1 MEGFFALEAYAL
13 LKVLWWVLLGVLLT
27 GIGVMV
33 GMDMGVG
40 TILRYVGRTDVER
53 RVAINVIGP
62 HWDGNQV
69 WFILGGGA
77 IFAAWP
83 LVYATAFSG
92 FYIVMLVLL
101 WSMIVRPLGFE
112 YRSKMPSERW
122 RNVWDATLFISGCIP
137 MVVFGAAVGNV
148 ILGVPFN
155 FDWRLTSYYT
165 GSFISLFNPF
175 AVLCGVM
182 SLSLAI
188 YMGGT
193 RLAAAASA
201 PVSDRARTAAVVFA
215 LVAVVVFSG
224 CGFWVATMDG
234 FKLVSG
240 PAAAAAQTPLHQQV
254 VREAGAL
261 LANYA
266 KYPALWTFPALT
278 YAGLILG
285 VLSLAANRPA
295 LAWWLGALAWIG
307 VMGTVGAAMFPFM
320 MPSITNPSHSLTVW
334 NSGSSLRTLGWM
346 TGWTL
351 VFMPLIVWYTSW
363 AFWVMRG
370 KVDVKDVAASEHAL

>member
-1 MEGFFALEAYAL
+1 MEGYAFEAYAV
-13 LKVLWWVLLGVLLT
+13 LKVVWWLLLGVLLT

-40 TILRYVGRTDVER
+40 TILRYVGRTDAER
-53 RVAINVIGP
+53 RVALNIIGP

-112 YRSKMPSERW
+112 YRSKLPSDRW
-122 RNVWDATLFISGCIP
+122 RNAWDATLFISGFVP

-148 ILGVPFN
+148 LQGVPFH

-165 GSFISLFNPF
+165 GSFIELFNPF
-175 AVLCGVM
+175 AVLCGLV
-182 SLSLAI
+182 SVLLAI
-188 YMGGT
+188 YMGGSA
-193 RLAAAASA
+193 LASGATD
-201 PVSDRARTAAVVFA
+201 PVSSRARTAAIASGVLA
-215 LVAVVVFSG
+215 LVLFTIG
-224 CGFWVATMDG
+224 GFWVSNLSG
-234 FKLVSG
+234 YQLVSG

-254 VREAGAL
+254 AYVPGAL

-266 KYPALWTFPALT
+266 KEPLLWALPALV
-278 YAGLILG
+278 YAGIVLG
-285 VLSLAANRPA
+285 MLAHVLRWPLVG
-295 LAWWLGALAWIG
+295 WWLGVVAWIG
-307 VMGTVGAAMFPFM
+307 VMGTVGAAMFPFL

-334 NSGSSLRTLGWM
+334 NSGSSLRTLAWM
-346 TGWTL
+346 LGFTL
-351 VFMPLIVWYTSW
+351 LFMPLILWYTSW

-370 KVDVKDVAASEHAL
+370 KIDAKQIEASDHAL

>member
-1 MEGFFALEAYAL
+1 MELFTLETYAI
-13 LKVLWWVLLGVLLT
+13 LKVVWWLLLGVLLT
-27 GIGVMV
+27 GVGAMV

-40 TILRYVGRTDVER
+40 TLLRYVGRTDAER
-53 RVAINVIGP
+53 RVALNIVGP

-122 RNVWDATLFISGCIP
+122 RDAWDATLFVSGFVP
-137 MVVFGAAVGNV
+137 MLVFGAAIGNV
-148 ILGVPFN
+148 LQGVPFQ
-155 FDWRLTSYYT
+155 FDWRLVSTYT
-165 GSFISLFNPF
+165 GSFIGLFNPF
-175 AVLCGVM
+175 AILCGLM
-182 SLSLAI
+182 SVALAL
-188 YMGGT
+188 YMGGACLASGAADPVSP
-193 RLAAAASA
+193 RARKAAIFGGLAA
-201 PVSDRARTAAVVFA
+201 
-215 LVAVVVFSG
+215 LVIFTIA
-224 CGFWVATMDG
+224 GFWVSRMDG
-234 FKLVSG
+234 FQLVSG
-240 PAAAAAQTPLHQQV
+240 PPPEAAQTPLHQQV
-254 VREAGAL
+254 TRVPGAL

-266 KYPALWTFPALT
+266 ARPILWAFPGMVYGALL
-278 YAGLILG
+278 LG
-285 VLSLAANRPA
+285 A
-295 LAWWLGALAWIG
+295 LALFLRRPLVGWWLGVFAWIG

-334 NSGSSLRTLGWM
+334 NSGSSLKTLSWM
-346 TGWTL
+346 LGWTL
-351 VFMPLIVWYTSW
+351 VFMPLILWYTSW

-370 KVDVKDVAASEHAL
+370 KVDPKQIEASEHAL